1 MQQQVLLFLLLY
13 KINTLPDSINS
24 RWNWSHLYLLRIS
37 QHGICQLLYFRR
49 HGSRE
54 KQSLSPGRNQ
64 FQYFLDIVYEAHIKH
79 TVCLIQYKIL
89 QPLQWNTAL
98 RLQIKQT
105 SGSGNQYLHTSFQSI
120 NLRLLGHSTENDG
133 MLHSGI
139 SGILVKVLAYLYS
152 KLTRRGEYQCFD
164 TFFMVWLIKSLYKGD
179 SKRCCF
185 SCSCLGASQQI
196 FTF

>member
-1 MQQQVLLFLLLY
+1 MKLESPL
-13 KINTLPDSINS
+13 SS
-24 RWNWSHLYLLRIS
+24 RIS

-64 FQYFLDIVYEAHIKH
+64 FQYFLDIVWSPYQAYGLPH
-79 TVCLIQYKIL
+79 QYKYSN
-89 QPLQWNTAL
+89 LQWNTAL

-105 SGSGNQYLHTSFQSI
+105 SGSGNQYLHLVSKHQLAPFGALHRKWRHTS
-120 NLRLLGHSTENDG
+120 
-133 MLHSGI
+133 SGI

-164 TFFMVWLIKSLYKGD
+164 TFFMVWLIKSLYKGIANAAVFLFL
-179 SKRCCF
+179 SGRIPAN
-185 SCSCLGASQQI
+185 LYL
-196 FTF
+196 